1 MTDAEREL
9 LLMIAYEM
17 FKVANFE
24 LSDRHLPPDVFAA
37 QDTWV
42 TKLVELIANVRQEAV
57 GGADP

>member
-37 QDTWV
+37 
-42 TKLVELIANVRQEAV
+42 
-57 GGADP
+57 